1 MFKQTKLTYSLCVLV
16 GASLAFSSTLTSAQ
30 VQTLEVT
37 GSRIRTVSAESSSP
51 VTVMTAEDIAAS
63 GVTNLQD
70 LLLQMPEMGTPS
82 ISRTNSNFS
91 TSSAGVATIDLR
103 NLGTPEHAQRP
114 DGRTRC
120 QRCQWQRQYN
130 RGYLSRCRCSKTRM
144 RAH

>member
-1 MFKQTKLTYSLCVLV
+1 MSKQTKVRHGLLFVLI
-16 GASLAFSSTLTSAQ
+16 GTTLALSSTLTYAQ

-37 GSRIRTVSAESSSP
+37 GSRIRTASAESSSP

-91 TSSAGVATIDLR
+91 TSSAGVSTIDLR
-103 NLGTPEHAQRP
+103 NLGASRTLVLIN
-114 DGRTRC
+114 GRRVVSGC
-120 QRCQWQRQYN
+120 PSSNGLRQM
-130 RGYLSRCRCSKTRM
+130 G
-144 RAH
+144 